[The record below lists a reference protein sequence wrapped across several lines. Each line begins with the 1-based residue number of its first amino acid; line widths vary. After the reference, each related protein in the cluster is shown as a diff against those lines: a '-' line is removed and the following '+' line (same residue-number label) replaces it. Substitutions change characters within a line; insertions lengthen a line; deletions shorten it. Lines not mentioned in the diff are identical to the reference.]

1 MHQLRSHVERE
12 QLEMQET
19 TITQPTRKESEAK
32 HMFKSTMNDA
42 RLFRNLLGA
51 ISSLIEEA
59 DFTAGPEGIKLRSMD
74 PSHIAMVDFEWPRTA
89 FDSYESTANTKL
101 RLSVSNLLK
110 LLKRT
115 RSEESIEVVF
125 DDTNK
130 KLNITLKDK
139 IVRKFITPTLEPS
152 TEEVPTPKVPFS
164 ARVKLTAASLRDIID
179 DAQAISDNVKLEVEP
194 DKFIV
199 RATGELSSALIEMDK
214 GSDAIL
220 DMELSYTIKCPACNY
235 SGTSAAPVKKCPQC
249 SSDKVIE
256 KREPAKATYN
266 LNYLGEIIRAGSG
279 ASEVASLEFSTNMPI
294 KVEFE
299 MPQQGR
305 LLYYLAPRI
314 ESE

>member
-1 MHQLRSHVERE
+1 MYQLRSYMERE
-12 QLEMQET
+12 QLEMQES
-19 TITQPTRKESEAK
+19 TITQPSRKDSEAK
-32 HMFKSTMNDA
+32 HMFKATMNDA

-130 KLNITLKDK
+130 KLNITLRNK

-164 ARVKLTAASLRDIID
+164 ARVKLAAASLRDIID
-179 DAQAISDNVKLEVEP
+179 DAQAISDNVRLEVSP
-194 DKFIV
+194 DKFLIK
-199 RATGELSSALIEMDK
+199 ASGEMSSVAIEMDK

-220 DMELSYTIKCPACNY
+220 EIDLRPETDPKTGQPAA
-235 SGTSAAPVKKCPQC
+235 TTT
-249 SSDKVIE
+249 
-256 KREPAKATYN
+256 PARATYN

-279 ASEVASLEFSTNMPI
+279 ASEVTSLEFSTNMPI

-314 ESE
+314 EAE

>member
-1 MHQLRSHVERE
+1 MERE
-12 QLEMQET
+12 QLEMQES
-19 TITQPTRKESEAK
+19 TITQPSRKESEAK
-32 HMFKSTMNDA
+32 HMFKATMNDA

-59 DFTAGPEGIKLRSMD
+59 DFTAGPDGIKLRSMD
-74 PSHIAMVDFEWPRTA
+74 PSHIAMVDFEWPKAA
-89 FDSYESTANTKL
+89 FDTYECNTPTKL

-115 RSEESIEVVF
+115 RSDESVEIVY
-125 DDTNK
+125 DDANK

-139 IVRKFITPTLEPS
+139 IVRKFITPTLDPS
-152 TEEVPTPKVPFS
+152 TEEVPTPKVPFN
-164 ARVKLTAASLRDIID
+164 ARVKITAVSLRDIID
-179 DAQAISDNVKLEVEP
+179 DAQSISDNVKLEVSPE
-194 DKFIV
+194 KFIV
-199 RATGELSSALIEMDK
+199 RATGELSSAIIEMDK

-220 DMELSYTIKCPACNY
+220 ELDAKEAC
-235 SGTSAAPVKKCPQC
+235 
-249 SSDKVIE
+249 
-256 KREPAKATYN
+256 RATYN

-314 ESE
+314 EQE

>member
-1 MHQLRSHVERE
+1 MERE

-19 TITQPTRKESEAK
+19 TITQPSRKESEPK
-32 HMFKSTMNDA
+32 HMFKATMNDA

-59 DFTAGPEGIKLRSMD
+59 DFNAGPEGIKLRSMD
-74 PSHIAMVDFEWPRTA
+74 PSHIAMIDFEWPRTA

-115 RSEESIEVVF
+115 RSEESIEILY

-179 DAQAISDNVKLEVEP
+179 DAQAISDNVKLEVESE
-194 DKFIV
+194 KFTV
-199 RATGELSSALIEMDK
+199 RAAGELSSALIELDK

-220 DMELSYTIKCPACNY
+220 DMDVSYSIKCSACNY
-235 SGTSAAPVKKCPQC
+235 KGTSATSLKKCPQC
-249 SSDKVIE
+249 ASDKITE
-256 KREPAKATYN
+256 KHDAKATYN

-279 ASEVASLEFSTNMPI
+279 ASEVTTLEFASDNPI
-294 KVEFE
+294 KIEFE

-305 LLYYLAPRI
+305 LQYYLAPRI

>member
-1 MHQLRSHVERE
+1 MYQLRSYMERE
-12 QLEMQET
+12 QLEMQES
-19 TITQPTRKESEAK
+19 TITQPSRKESEAK
-32 HMFKSTMNDA
+32 HMFKATMNDA

-59 DFTAGPEGIKLRSMD
+59 DFTAGPDGIKLRSMD

-89 FDSYESTANTKL
+89 FDSCESTANTKL

-194 DKFIV
+194 DKFLIK
-199 RATGELSSALIEMDK
+199 ATGELSSVAIEMDK

-220 DMELSYTIKCPACNY
+220 EIDLRPETDPKTGQPAATITPA
-235 SGTSAAPVKKCPQC
+235 
-249 SSDKVIE
+249 
-256 KREPAKATYN
+256 RATYN

-279 ASEVASLEFSTNMPI
+279 ASEVTSLEFSTNMPI

>member
-1 MHQLRSHVERE
+1 M
-12 QLEMQET
+12 LESS
-19 TITQPTRKESEAK
+19 IASEKTKPA
-32 HMFKSTMNDA
+32 HAMFKATMNDA

-59 DFTAGPEGIKLRSMD
+59 DFNATPEGIKLRSMD
-74 PSHIAMVDFEWPRTA
+74 PSHIAMVDFEWPKTA
-89 FDSYESTANTKL
+89 FDTYECNGNTKL

-115 RSEESIEVVF
+115 RSDESIEVVY

-130 KLNITLKDK
+130 KLNITLKNK
-139 IVRKFITPTLEPS
+139 ITRKFITPTLEPS
-152 TEEVPTPKVPFS
+152 TEEVPTPKVPFN
-164 ARVKLTAASLRDIID
+164 ARVKITAASLRDIID
-179 DAQAISDNVKLEVEP
+179 DAQAISDNVKLEVTP
-194 DKFIV
+194 DKFTV
-199 RATGELSSALIEMDK
+199 RATGELSSALIELDK

-220 DMELSYTIKCPACNY
+220 DIDAK
-235 SGTSAAPVKKCPQC
+235 
-249 SSDKVIE
+249 
-256 KREPAKATYN
+256 EPTKATYN

-279 ASEVASLEFSTNMPI
+279 ASEVTSLEFSTNMPI